1 MHALSPEAQNLC
13 ANWFPFG
20 EASVV
25 RSHDPDGAVQSHL
38 ALLNE
43 LVEAG
48 LVVSRSHYDLG
59 FVEYVGS
66 AETRLIAQNGLQSWM
81 TENFGDSG

>member
-1 MHALSPEAQNLC
+1 MSALSPAAQSLC

-20 EASVV
+20 EASIV
-25 RSHDPDGAVQSHL
+25 RSHDPTVQSHL

-48 LVVSRSHYDLG
+48 LVVSRSCDDLG
-59 FVEYVGS
+59 SVEYVGS
-66 AETRLIAQNGLQSWM
+66 DETRLIGRSGLQTWM